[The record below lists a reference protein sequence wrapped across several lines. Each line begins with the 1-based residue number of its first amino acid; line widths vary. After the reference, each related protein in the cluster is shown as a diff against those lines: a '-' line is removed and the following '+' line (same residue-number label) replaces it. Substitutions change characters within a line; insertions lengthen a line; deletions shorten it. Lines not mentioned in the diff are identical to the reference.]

1 MSKPYFRYVPNFEYV
16 SRTESS
22 NSISD
27 YTTVKNLF
35 KRAILR
41 TDIFE
46 NLTYFDKYTIIGD
59 ERPDNVA
66 NKVYGNSN
74 LDWLVLLA
82 NNIIDINSE
91 WPSPQSTFDE
101 IMLEKYGSYENLY
114 GGVHHYISREVKNS
128 IGTVIFP
135 AGIVI
140 GSNYPSITYYDSGIN
155 YNLNIQS
162 ATYSNSDSDITIVTQ
177 VPHRFE
183 LRSGQITISGISSPN
198 YNGIYSI
205 KSITNTNT
213 FKVSAKTPAPNVS
226 NAALGPQA
234 QIIIAGLE
242 VTVPSIQF
250 TSEVSNYDYEIQM
263 ENDKRNIYVL
273 KQRYLNVV
281 FNDLDKTMK
290 YKKGSQQYVSETL
303 KRGDNIRLY

>member
-1 MSKPYFRYVPNFEYV
+1 MSKPYFRYIPDFEYV
-16 SRTESS
+16 SRTQSS

-46 NLTYFDKYTIIGD
+46 NLTYFDKYTVVGD

-66 NKVYGNSN
+66 DKVYGDSN

-82 NNIIDINSE
+82 NNIININSE
-91 WPSPQSTFDE
+91 WPSPQSTFDN

-114 GGVHHYISREVKNS
+114 DGIHNYISKEVINS
-128 IGTVIFP
+128 TGVTILP
-135 AGIVI
+135 AGINI
-140 GSNYPSITYYDSGIN
+140 QKNSPPITYYDSG
-155 YNLNIQS
+155 L
-162 ATYSNSDSDITIVTQ
+162 
-177 VPHRFE
+177 
-183 LRSGQITISGISSPN
+183 GQ
-198 YNGIYSI
+198 
-205 KSITNTNT
+205 
-213 FKVSAKTPAPNVS
+213 
-226 NAALGPQA
+226 
-234 QIIIAGLE
+234 E

-281 FNDLDKTMK
+281 FNDLDKNMK

>member
-66 NKVYGNSN
+66 DKVYGDSN

-91 WPSPQSTFDE
+91 WPTPQFSFDK
-101 IMLEKYGSYENLY
+101 IMLEKYGSYENVY
-114 GGVHHYISREVKNS
+114 GVHHYISREVRNS
-128 IGTVIFP
+128 SGAIIFP
-135 AGIVI
+135 AGIRI
-140 GSNYPSITYYDSGIN
+140 ENNYPSITYYDSG
-155 YNLNIQS
+155 L
-162 ATYSNSDSDITIVTQ
+162 
-177 VPHRFE
+177 
-183 LRSGQITISGISSPN
+183 GQ
-198 YNGIYSI
+198 
-205 KSITNTNT
+205 
-213 FKVSAKTPAPNVS
+213 
-226 NAALGPQA
+226 
-234 QIIIAGLE
+234 E

-250 TSEVSNYDYEIQM
+250 TTEVSNYDYEIQM
-263 ENDKRNIYVL
+263 ENDKRTIYVL

-281 FNDLDKTMK
+281 FNDLDKNMK